1 MIGAARCA
9 TWLTTNPLCLRA
21 EPIYPCRF
29 AVRPSFTFMA
39 AITLR
44 TYTFLDALQPQLATF
59 MGKTARGFLPVPGQA
74 SLWVEIAPGIA
85 INLVTDAALKATRV
99 QPAVQVVERAYGLL
113 EVHAHDKGEVMA
125 AGRTILAH
133 LELAEDA
140 RLKPKVVTNQ
150 IIRAV
155 EAYQTQIINR
165 NSAGMMVLPGESLF
179 IFETEPAGYVVL
191 AANEA
196 EKAAH
201 IRLVHI
207 QPYGAFGRLYLSGP
221 EAEIDA
227 AAEAANLAI
236 KSVTGIEPKKFV
248 DR

>member
-1 MIGAARCA
+1 M
-9 TWLTTNPLCLRA
+9 
-21 EPIYPCRF
+21 
-29 AVRPSFTFMA
+29 S
-39 AITLR
+39 ITLR
-44 TYTFLDALQPQLATF
+44 TYTFLDSLQPQLATF
-59 MGKTARGFLPVPGQA
+59 MGKTSRGFLPVPGQA

-85 INLVTDAALKATRV
+85 INRVTDAALKATKV

-113 EVHAHDKGEVMA
+113 EIHHEDQGEVLA
-125 AGRTILAH
+125 AGATILAQ
-133 LELAEDA
+133 LELSEDG
-140 RLKPKVVTNQ
+140 RLKPQVMTNQ

-165 NSAGMMVLPGESLF
+165 NSQGMMILPGDSLF
-179 IFETEPAGYVVL
+179 ILETQPAGYAVL

-201 IRLVHI
+201 VHLVNVR
-207 QPYGAFGRLYLSGP
+207 PFGAFGRLYMAGP

-227 AAEAANLAI
+227 AAEAASAAVH
-236 KSVTGIEPKKFV
+236 SVTGVAPQAFV

>member
-1 MIGAARCA
+1 M
-9 TWLTTNPLCLRA
+9 
-21 EPIYPCRF
+21 
-29 AVRPSFTFMA
+29 

-59 MGKTARGFLPVPGQA
+59 IGKTARGFLPVPGQA

-85 INLVTDAALKATRV
+85 INRVTDAALKATKV

-113 EVHAHDKGEVMA
+113 EVHDHDKGEVLS
-125 AGRTILAH
+125 AGQTILDR
-133 LELAEDA
+133 LELSEEG
-140 RLKPKVVTNQ
+140 RLKPQVMTNQ
-150 IIRAV
+150 IIRSV

-165 NSAGMMVLPGESLF
+165 NSQGMMVLPGDSLF
-179 IFETEPAGYVVL
+179 IFETQPAGYVVL

-201 IRLVHI
+201 IHLVNVR
-207 QPYGAFGRLYLSGP
+207 PYGAFGRLYLAGP

-227 AAEAANLAI
+227 AAEAATAAI
-236 KSVTGIEPKKFV
+236 QSVTGVEPQKFV